1 MGWRAAKAQMAAGTY
16 DAPGDQE
23 GAGFAQGFAS
33 TFVPAFTTAVQSYAD
48 EQREK
53 RMLEL
58 KESLYRQRPRS
69 SSTAAAD
76 RKAAD
81 ELKEIAA
88 LADELGIPNTEAAS
102 IYYANDKNSNRASE
116 QWRSDRQGGLIVEPV
131 VPSSPVQDEIVP
143 EETDDLSS
151 TEPSVNDGTVVET
164 SEAVVAPTVETPVA
178 ETATTAEDQTQAALE
193 EPQQTPTGSAAF
205 EPFQVA
211 SVGSIQDDLSLLTGT
226 EEETA
231 DAPVRI
237 AEAIDQEIE
246 VAQATGQD
254 VSVTYQD
261 GLQAGA
267 TPTENLNILAAG
279 TRIPEVY
286 RIPEVSKITTLAEAT
301 AALDVLDARQ
311 GFIGGRDRYDINVRP
326 MLEARV
332 RSLTELPD
340 LGQML
345 QDNQADRLREFYEFG
360 YRQFESKVDPAQ
372 LEAHRQRAGELLNSV
387 TSYPPIP
394 SDLGELQ
401 ALRNRVSAGEF
412 PQAPT
417 EWLETLNTNVR
428 AAELQQRYGDR
439 LTVDYI
445 MSDERSERELTIMRD
460 AVISAMGRN
469 HPLVTDLNLA
479 LGTPVAEELPKIAD
493 VRSENW
499 RSMRDAAAAAGDTAL
514 SQSIARLGQEYE
526 DAAEQ
531 GVNIADVRAENWRS
545 LRDAAI
551 EAGDQD
557 LADRITRLGAE
568 YEATEMPNIADVRAE
583 NWRSLRDAARRGGDE
598 ELAKSIET
606 LGAEY
611 EAAKNNNDNDR
622 VERLAEVSSVLARA
636 NTQISDTNAQADAY
650 IGAVDSAYRLN
661 AILQQNRNIN
671 YFFGGSLPAAIMN
684 AVGEISAVRSLVN
697 GNDVN
702 INDAITS
709 VDNFERTIEEQWLSG
724 SISEDARAYA
734 MYQAQETRLAFQ
746 LARLQQGPAGVIS
759 NQDFESARDQVRASR
774 NPDTF
779 EAAIRGLV
787 GAEEIKVATAVD
799 GLLNNPQIQIAQQLQ
814 EGLGIDFTNGALRTI
829 EQRVTDVG
837 AQDAYAWVR
846 GGPAIAPSEDPPQVT
861 VPQAAI
867 DFLNSNDT
875 PENRAFFSQKYGV
888 SADQYITGGGN

>member
-16 DAPGDQE
+16 DTPGDQE
-23 GAGFAQGFAS
+23 GAGFAEGFAS
-33 TFVPAFTTAVQSYAD
+33 TFAPALVAAAQSFSD
-48 EQREK
+48 DKREK

-88 LADELGIPNTEAAS
+88 LADELGIPNAEAAS

-116 QWRSDRQGGLIVEPV
+116 QWRSDRQGGLIVESV
-131 VPSSPVQDEIVP
+131 TPSSPVQDEIVP

-193 EPQQTPTGSAAF
+193 ETQQTPTGGAAF

-254 VSVTYQD
+254 VAVTYQD

-267 TPTENLNILAAG
+267 TPTETRNILAAG

-428 AAELQQRYGDR
+428 AAELQQRYGDQ
-439 LTVDYI
+439 
-445 MSDERSERELTIMRD
+445 LTIDYLSSPDRTD
-460 AVISAMGRN
+460 TELLILQGAVNNALGEEN
-469 HPLVTDLNLA
+469 PLAVELA
-479 LGTPVAEELPKIAD
+479 LVMSIRGANPVRDVPKL
-493 VRSENW
+493 SEVTESNW
-499 RSMRDAAAAAGDTAL
+499 EFKAAAAEQAGEADLAEIIRTTGRAAEAANASNDRDTAQAL
-514 SQSIARLGQEYE
+514 SELRSTVSTFQTEMTETNGEARAY
-526 DAAEQ
+526 
-531 GVNIADVRAENWRS
+531 
-545 LRDAAI
+545 
-551 EAGDQD
+551 
-557 LADRITRLGAE
+557 LGAVE
-568 YEATEMPNIADVRAE
+568 SAYSMSQILE
-583 NWRSLRDAARRGGDE
+583 NNPDILDMAG
-598 ELAKSIET
+598 
-606 LGAEY
+606 
-611 EAAKNNNDNDR
+611 
-622 VERLAEVSSVLARA
+622 
-636 NTQISDTNAQADAY
+636 
-650 IGAVDSAYRLN
+650 GAV
-661 AILQQNRNIN
+661 
-671 YFFGGSLPAAIMN
+671 PAL
-684 AVGEISAVRSLVN
+684 VSRVLGEISAVRSLLSST
-697 GNDVN
+697 
-702 INDAITS
+702 DATIDRAVGLRS
-709 VDNFERTIEEQWLSG
+709 VDSYERRIEEEFARGNLD
-724 SISEDARAYA
+724 EAARAYA
-734 MYQAQETRLAFQ
+734 IFEAQKTRMAFQ
-746 LARLQQGPAGVIS
+746 IARSQQGPAGVIS
-759 NQDFESARDQVRASR
+759 NQDFESAYRQISGTT
-774 NPDTF
+774 NPDTWNDVV
-779 EAAIRGLV
+779 RGLIMRD
-787 GAEEIKVATAVD
+787 A
-799 GLLNNPQIQIAQQLQ
+799 PM
-814 EGLGIDFTNGALRTI
+814 I
-829 EQRVTDVG
+829 EQRIKDLRNLPSVTIAREQESLLGITSISASINKSTASLEERVADAG
-837 AQDAYAWVR
+837 LQDAFAWFNSGNPTVSATVTPEPEVTNPDIEAIKTMNALDISTRYTDPETGAWNFSGTSDAVR
-846 GGPAIAPSEDPPQVT
+846 QAIRERLQAIA
-861 VPQAAI
+861 
-867 DFLNSNDT
+867 N
-875 PENRAFFSQKYGV
+875 
-888 SADQYITGGGN
+888 GGGN